1 MAQMRVAI
9 KSFEPRVLLA
19 APPNPLVNDP
29 ALDTTGQDT
38 QSENSTL
45 AFGSTVLVSY
55 NDSGSNAGSP
65 NQFTGWSRSTN
76 GGASFT
82 DMGRLPLDGDSS
94 DGITGDLGDA
104 VLARDRISG
113 RIYFLTLPRAG
124 AG

>member
-9 KSFEPRVLLA
+9 ESFEPRVLLS

-29 ALDTTGQDT
+29 TLDTTGQDT

-65 NQFTGWSRSTN
+65 NQFTGWLR
-76 GGASFT
+76 F
-82 DMGRLPLDGDSS
+82 
-94 DGITGDLGDA
+94 
-104 VLARDRISG
+104 
-113 RIYFLTLPRAG
+113 
-124 AG
+124 